1 MRIILDTDKKTI
13 TVPWNY
19 AQKIAEL
26 NEIISSGGGD
36 KKYSFSS
43 YLKEMW
49 EFCMADTDKRLIVAD
64 KPVKK
69 EKK

>member
-26 NEIISSGGGD
+26 NEIIKSGGGD
-36 KKYSFSS
+36 KQYTFKTF
-43 YLKEMW
+43 LEENW
-49 EFCMADTDKRLIVAD
+49 NICMNDTDKHLIVAD
-64 KPVKK
+64 KPAKK
-69 EKK
+69 SK

>member
-19 AQKIAEL
+19 AQKIAEI
-26 NEIISSGGGD
+26 NEIIKSGGGE
-36 KKYSFSS
+36 KQYTFKT
-43 YLKEMW
+43 YLEENW
-49 EFCMADTDKRLIVAD
+49 RACMENTDKGLVVGD

-69 EKK
+69 SK